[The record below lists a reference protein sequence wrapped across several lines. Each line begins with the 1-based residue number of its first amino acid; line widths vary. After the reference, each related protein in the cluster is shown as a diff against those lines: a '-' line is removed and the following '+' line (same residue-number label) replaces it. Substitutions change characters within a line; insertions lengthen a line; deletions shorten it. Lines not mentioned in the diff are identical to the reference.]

1 MMGQALGAFKPSLCW
16 TDLQLPL
23 PFDFLSFIHVFFSSS
38 SVVSCENRPRV
49 QDSMQ
54 WLDFSEA
61 IRVLAS
67 KSPGIQAK
75 LIPSS
80 SNGNKVPETK

>member
-1 MMGQALGAFKPSLCW
+1 MSIVFVMPELMVSVGSVVAWGTCLAL
-16 TDLQLPL
+16 LQLHCC
-23 PFDFLSFIHVFFSSS
+23 DRS